1 MWKKILTVLRW
12 DTMYIFKTGLY
23 NAVNVRCSCLLVWQ
37 IWWYNIW
44 LANALY
50 TRVLLFCCNLPGF
63 CDWKIWKH
71 TNLHNLSGAPPNW
84 QQIAKICS
92 ISMWGQRMILEWKQ
106 VKITNRL
113 TRTLWKNWSGIAH
126 CCQQLAVS
134 CWIYILHFK
143 LKKKERK
150 RLGKCWTLRAAC
162 LCGGHALQ
170 KKQTETERLVQYADI
185 IERSPA
191 GRRFGVTPS
200 ALGSERL
207 HFLDLGGSGG
217 AGGGALHL

>member
-1 MWKKILTVLRW
+1 MQLFIGLTDLTIRHLTGKCSLHQSGSVLLQPPCVLRLKNMKRYQFAQPQW
-12 DTMYIFKTGLY
+12 
-23 NAVNVRCSCLLVWQ
+23 S
-37 IWWYNIW
+37 
-44 LANALY
+44 
-50 TRVLLFCCNLPGF
+50 
-63 CDWKIWKH
+63 
-71 TNLHNLSGAPPNW
+71 PPNW

-92 ISMWGQRMILEWKQ
+92 IFYVRSENDFRGKTSKDHKSTDTHTMEKLKQ
-106 VKITNRL
+106 NCPLLSAARCL
-113 TRTLWKNWSGIAH
+113 TLN
-126 CCQQLAVS
+126 
-134 CWIYILHFK
+134 LHFAFQIK
-143 LKKKERK
+143 KKKEKRK

-162 LCGGHALQ
+162 LRGGHALQ

-207 HFLDLGGSGG
+207 HFLDLGGG